1 MDAKTG
7 QIFKNNRVFDFKAHQ
22 AGHFF
27 LWKVGSAAYGGSCT
41 GFFSSAS
48 LLEQLSPQLQTGRS
62 FWGRPGMAMPPKK
75 SPHCHLL

>member
-27 LWKVGSAAYGGSCT
+27 LWKVGSAAYGG
-41 GFFSSAS
+41 
-48 LLEQLSPQLQTGRS
+48 
-62 FWGRPGMAMPPKK
+62 
-75 SPHCHLL
+75 